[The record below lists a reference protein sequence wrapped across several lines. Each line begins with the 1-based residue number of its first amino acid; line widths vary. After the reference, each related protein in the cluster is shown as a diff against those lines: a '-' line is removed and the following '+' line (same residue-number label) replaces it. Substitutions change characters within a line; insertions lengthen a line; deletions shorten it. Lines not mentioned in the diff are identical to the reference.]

1 MTMKMRI
8 SRKVEV
14 SFELV
19 AWDSKGV
26 KATWLKPNDEI
37 VTRSRPE
44 TSSTDGWAY
53 MMNLFQQIL
62 WVQTNHAMSNCG
74 VDLEVDPS
82 PDWKPVKLVTNCNRH
97 VDELGNDSGSNGRPR
112 STRTEACRRDE
123 SDPNRRS
130 LQWSIWLVM
139 KAWINVS
146 IDSWWAID
154 ALLATDVSGSNKL
167 SIFRSAIHA
176 IHDELQVQVNS
187 KVVHDVTP
195 LQDGADGLHVT
206 LSMEVVRVVTD
217 PLWLVIQIQVEYNNK
232 YIQAASS
239 RCLYISSIPLTSS
252 SWGRD
257 SRMLDVLCNTVCRVN
272 CRCQLSIENKIWINE
287 SVYSIC

>member
-1 MTMKMRI
+1 MYQGTRYQGATYQGVMYRNPNVSGVMNIYACMYLYKYTLTSKSVNSSPMTMKMRI

-97 VDELGNDSGSNGRPR
+97 VDELGNDSGPNGRPR

-167 SIFRSAIHA
+167 SIFRSVIHLWRA
-176 IHDELQVQVNS
+176 PSPGKLQGCS
-187 KVVHDVTP
+187 RRHSIAGWSWRPACHVVH
-195 LQDGADGLHVT
+195 GSGWK
-206 LSMEVVRVVTD
+206 SEK
-217 PLWLVIQIQVEYNNK
+217 K
-232 YIQAASS
+232 YIHVFMFI
-239 RCLYISSIPLTSS
+239 Y
-252 SWGRD
+252 
-257 SRMLDVLCNTVCRVN
+257 
-272 CRCQLSIENKIWINE
+272 
-287 SVYSIC
+287 